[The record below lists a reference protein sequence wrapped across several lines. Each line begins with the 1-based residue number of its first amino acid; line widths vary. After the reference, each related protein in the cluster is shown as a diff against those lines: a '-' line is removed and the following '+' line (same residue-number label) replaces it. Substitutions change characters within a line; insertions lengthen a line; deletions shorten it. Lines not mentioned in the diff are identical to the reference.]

1 MNSTVSID
9 LGGMVLEDFIKNSTS
24 SIEVI
29 VESLSRFK
37 GDTRRRFTFF
47 HVKNDAV
54 VKTVLDGG
62 HFFIRASFEYANPQL
77 TVEGLQGI
85 IAARLL
91 EACGN
96 YFEMYGLR
104 EITKDDIDEIRQYLR
119 KPSQGKAVSFLLNTD
134 DVEPDRY
141 SINPLRRSIV
151 STGQSAFPSASVTAQ
166 GLTLDRD
173 FIKKYEGSLI
183 SLEEAELIRETITL
197 HPDNYMDMVDAVK
210 YKQLAT
216 LSEDLGIDLCLP
228 SIRMPISSLENE
240 EKDDLL
246 HYIISESHKDY
257 GSVSRIYECMG
268 RSMKKRTTLLT
279 IPHSKKGYG
288 SKRIVSG
295 RMYFT
300 DDKLDGVKVEYK
312 TKTLY
317 PNAIDPNDIS
327 VAEASDSF
335 IVDGS
340 KLNNYDFNETPSSPQ
355 FFLYSLVSPEDAVIW
370 HGIGAFGASE
380 LVKSYTTLRSACT
393 TNSVFRNLHEK
404 FGYFAKVSLQFNL
417 IPEKLWFHPIYRNI
431 DASVGC
437 VEKLDDLIKIGMR
450 LEYLQTDKYVRE

>member
-1 MNSTVSID
+1 MSSD
-9 LGGMVLEDFIKNSTS
+9 LGRMILEDFIKNSQS
-24 SIEVI
+24 SIDVI
-29 VESLSRFK
+29 VEALSRFK
-37 GDTRRRFTFF
+37 GDNRRQFVFF
-47 HVKNDAV
+47 HVEDDDV
-54 VKTVLDGG
+54 VKTVLDAG
-62 HFFIRASFEYANPQL
+62 HFFIRSSFEYSNPQL

-104 EITKDDIDEIRQYLR
+104 EITTGDIDEIRQSLR
-119 KPSQGKAVSFLLNTD
+119 KPSKGKAVSFLLNTD

-141 SINPLRRSIV
+141 SINPLRSSIV
-151 STGQSAFPSASVTAQ
+151 TTGQSAFPSASVTSQA
-166 GLTLDRD
+166 LALDMG

-183 SLEEAELIRETITL
+183 SLEEAELIKETMTL

-210 YKQLAT
+210 YKQLT
-216 LSEDLGIDLCLP
+216 VLSEDLGIDLCLP

-246 HYIISESHKDY
+246 HYIISECHKDY
-257 GSVSRIYECMG
+257 ESVSQIYECMG

-279 IPHSKKGYG
+279 VPHSEKGYG
-288 SKRIVSG
+288 SKRIVNG
-295 RMYFT
+295 RMYFN

-312 TKTLY
+312 TKNLY
-317 PNAIDPNDIS
+317 PNAIDPEDVSI
-327 VAEASDSF
+327 AKADDSF
-335 IVDGS
+335 TVDGS

-355 FFLYSLVSPEDAVIW
+355 FFLYSLASPEDAVIW

-380 LVKSYTTLRSACT
+380 LVKSYTTLRNPCA
-393 TNSVFRNLHEK
+393 TNSIFRRLHEK
-404 FGYFAKVSLQFNL
+404 FGYSAKLSLQFNL
-417 IPEKLWFHPIYRNI
+417 IPEQLWFHPIHRNI

-437 VEKLDDLIKIGMR
+437 IENIRDLIKIGMR
-450 LEYLQTDKYVRE
+450 MEHLPTNKYVRG